1 MATDKAS
8 TDSGLGLKPEI
19 EAKSAI
25 SIQRLIPLNEI
36 KSLENRVR
44 PISGK
49 HLLELAASIASHG
62 LVSPISVDAN
72 KMLLAGAHRV
82 AAFHVLR
89 HAEPIRRHRALLIIL
104 GREEV
109 DPEHPPADL
118 KSLVDAATDLD
129 HAAFLKHHPDALMPA
144 RVFDFDMQQSEKR
157 ALAIEIAE
165 NEKRR
170 NFSAHEVEEIIARLE
185 AAGYST
191 KHGRLKAGDKPLVPE
206 LATILKVSRRTV
218 FRLLDDYAKASG
230 KKKPKSNRGRKPIPS
245 WRQPVKHL
253 ARLGKAADAA
263 DESAATPEW
272 RAFLKSVKKAVKELN
287 KLASDAVVADHYSAN
302 PNHSA
307 ASARKPMFRH
317 ADARKRNR
325 NGKR

>member
-8 TDSGLGLKPEI
+8 TNSSLGLEHEI
-19 EAKSAI
+19 EAKPAI
-25 SIQRLIPLNEI
+25 SIQRLIPLDEI
-36 KSLENRVR
+36 KGLENRVR

-82 AAFHVLR
+82 SAFHLLR
-89 HAEPIRRHRALLIIL
+89 HAEPVRRHRALLMIL

-118 KSLVDAATDLD
+118 KPLLDAASDLD
-129 HAAFLKHHPDALMPA
+129 HTAFIKHHPNALMPA
-144 RVFDFDMQQSEKR
+144 RVFDFDMRQSEKR

-191 KHGRLKAGDKPLVPE
+191 KHGRLKAGEKPLVPE

-230 KKKPKSNRGRKPIPS
+230 MKKPKSNRGRKPIPS

-263 DESAATPEW
+263 DESSTTPQW

-287 KLASDAVVADHYSAN
+287 KLASEAVVADH
-302 PNHSA
+302 HSA
-307 ASARKPMFRH
+307 HPNISESGQKKPKSRPNTANKRKSTI
-317 ADARKRNR
+317 
-325 NGKR
+325 